1 MIVLSKLCVYV
12 ATGGAAVM
20 LASPEDAIAD
30 MLRTH
35 ASDDAAFVFEELMEN
50 PMEIGKEVAAFLRR
64 RKAKKQVS
72 PLSVNIRTFFATY
85 LCQTWTSR
93 FLA

>member
-1 MIVLSKLCVYV
+1 
-12 ATGGAAVM
+12 M

-72 PLSVNIRTFFATY
+72 PLSVNIRTFFATCLSGIMY
-85 LCQTWTSR
+85 IHGLTGFER
-93 FLA
+93 FGV